1 MAVLAPTRRH
11 DGGRVHEHGRHR
23 RQRRLLRRQRRIN
36 LGSGF
41 ATIAANGTANQNVC
55 VLFTTTN
62 SPTVNA
68 HVSYVQQ

>member
-1 MAVLAPTRRH
+1 MNAGVTAANGAAFAAN
-11 DGGRVHEHGRHR
+11 GG
-23 RQRRLLRRQRRIN
+23 IN

-62 SPTVNA
+62 MPTVNV
-68 HVSYVQQ
+68 HLSYVQQ